1 MKYFFAILFTFSSL
15 FSYSQLPDGSIAPNF
30 ITTDVNG
37 NEHELYNYLDMGYT
51 VILQISASWSGP
63 DWNYSSN
70 GVLQEVWENHGPAG
84 QPGVSPNTTDDV
96 MILWF
101 EGDAGTAESELE
113 NSDFGNWLI
122 YIGNKKVNSKWN
134 VHNEV
139 QYRNYDA
146 IGDLEQLLLRTGVGY
161 NLSENN
167 HNLLLG
173 YGYILSQNY
182 SAVTEDKLDVNEHRI
197 FQQFTSKQKIGNV
210 SLSHRYRF
218 EQRFVESDF
227 KMRLRYFLA
236 FKVPILKTETSPT
249 KLYLSAYNE
258 VFLNTE
264 SDMFDRNRVY
274 GGLGY
279 QLNNNVRIEAGY
291 MNQLFEHSSRDQFN
305 LITFVN
311 F

>member
-1 MKYFFAILFTFSSL
+1 MVALTCVLMLPYISVAQSSDL
-15 FSYSQLPDGSIAPNF
+15 
-30 ITTDVNG
+30 
-37 NEHELYNYLDMGYT
+37 
-51 VILQISASWSGP
+51 
-63 DWNYSSN
+63 
-70 GVLQEVWENHGPAG
+70 
-84 QPGVSPNTTDDV
+84 
-96 MILWF
+96 
-101 EGDAGTAESELE
+101 
-113 NSDFGNWLI
+113 GNWLI

-134 VHNEV
+134 IHNEV

-146 IGDLEQLLLRTGVGY
+146 IGDLEQLLLRTGLGY

-182 SAVTEDKLDVNEHRI
+182 IADTQNKMDVNEHRI
-197 FQQFTSKQKIGNV
+197 FQQFTSKQNVGSV

-264 SDMFDRNRVY
+264 SDVFDRNRVY

-279 QLNNNVRIEAGY
+279 QLNKNVRIEAGY
-291 MNQLFEHSSRDQFN
+291 MSQLFENSSRDQFN

-311 F
+311 L

>member
-1 MKYFFAILFTFSSL
+1 MVALTCVL
-15 FSYSQLPDGSIAPNF
+15 MLPYISIA
-30 ITTDVNG
+30 
-37 NEHELYNYLDMGYT
+37 
-51 VILQISASWSGP
+51 QS
-63 DWNYSSN
+63 
-70 GVLQEVWENHGPAG
+70 
-84 QPGVSPNTTDDV
+84 
-96 MILWF
+96 
-101 EGDAGTAESELE
+101 
-113 NSDFGNWLI
+113 SDFGNWLI
-122 YIGNKKVNSKWN
+122 YIVNKKVNSKWN
-134 VHNEV
+134 IHNEV

-146 IGDLEQLLLRTGVGY
+146 IGDLEQLLLRTGLGY

-182 SAVTEDKLDVNEHRI
+182 IADTQNKMDVNEHRI
-197 FQQFTSKQKIGNV
+197 FQQFTSKQNVGSV

-236 FKVPILKTETSPT
+236 FKVPILKTETSPI

-264 SDMFDRNRVY
+264 SDVFDRNRVY

-279 QLNNNVRIEAGY
+279 QLNKNVRIEAGY
-291 MNQLFEHSSRDQFN
+291 MSQLFENSSRDQFN

-311 F
+311 L